1 MTGIFLVRHGP
12 THVKAML
19 GWSDLPA
26 DLSDQAALDRLS
38 AALPAEA
45 LIISS
50 DLTRAADTATA
61 IQGTRR
67 RLPHDSDLREIH
79 FGAWELR
86 PFKEIEAQDPDRI
99 RAYWEQPGDV
109 RPPGGESWNEV
120 RARVDRSVDRL
131 RTAHPEADLV
141 IVAHFSVILTQ
152 LQRALEIDAYDVFA
166 HRIDNLSVAEIHHTD
181 AGWQVIRINH
191 TP

>member
-1 MTGIFLVRHGP
+1 MTRIFLVRHGP

-26 DLSDQAALDRLS
+26 DLSDQAALERLS

-79 FGAWELR
+79 
-86 PFKEIEAQDPDRI
+86 
-99 RAYWEQPGDV
+99 
-109 RPPGGESWNEV
+109 
-120 RARVDRSVDRL
+120 
-131 RTAHPEADLV
+131 
-141 IVAHFSVILTQ
+141 
-152 LQRALEIDAYDVFA
+152 
-166 HRIDNLSVAEIHHTD
+166 HTD